1 MWRRDREKRK
11 VDRKERF
18 GRKCIIGSR
27 RYTDGRGMIYFLLF
41 LCEDGKERPLD
52 SSGLD
57 SKLSVKGGR
66 A

>member
-1 MWRRDREKRK
+1 M
-11 VDRKERF
+11 DRKERF